1 MPPAYAIKVLSR
13 TDADDGIGGSSASWE
28 ETGTIFGYIDLVTG
42 TDLPTGG
49 TTDNAFINN
58 STHIAIIPDAS
69 GDVVTDANLLE
80 GPNGQVYDV
89 TFVDDPLQIGH
100 HLEIYLRIGGGTSAV
115 SGQ

>member
-13 TDADDGIGGSSASWE
+13 HDADDGIGGSTDTWTE
-28 ETGTIFGYIDLVTG
+28 EGTIYGYIDLITG

-58 STHIAIIPDAS
+58 STHIAVIPDA
-69 GDVVTDANLLE
+69 GGHAVTDNDMLK

-100 HLEIYLRIGGGTSAV
+100 HLEIYLRVGGGTSELP
-115 SGQ
+115 GQ